1 MLNNKSILITGGTGS
16 FGKAFLNIVLKKYK
30 KIKKIV
36 VFSRDELKQWD
47 LKKKYPES
55 KYTNLRF
62 FIGDIRDKE
71 RTIRAFRGIDYV
83 VHAAA
88 LKQIDTAEYNP
99 DEFIKT
105 NVVGSQNVV
114 EACLENNVK
123 KVVALSTDKACAP
136 STLYGATKLCSERIF
151 LAANNIRGN
160 KKINFS
166 VVRYGNVVGSRGS
179 VVPLLFE
186 LKKNNEKI
194 FNLTHEDATRFW
206 ISLDE
211 SIEMVLWSLKNIS
224 DAMIL
229 VPKLRTLLIK
239 DLVKIIYPKC
249 QIKIT
254 GLRAGEKIHEDLIS
268 LNETNAY
275 DIGKYYCLLA
285 PSVSVKNIKI
295 NSRKKLSEK
304 FLLRSDSKDL
314 ILNKNEITKSL
325 KKLNFEV

>member
-1 MLNNKSILITGGTGS
+1 MLNKKSILITGGTGS
-16 FGKAFLNIVLKKYK
+16 FGKAFLETV
-30 KIKKIV
+30 IKKFKKVEKLVI
-36 VFSRDELKQWD
+36 FSRDELKQWD
-47 LKKKYPES
+47 LKKKFPEAKYP
-55 KYTNLRF
+55 NLRY

-105 NVVGSQNVV
+105 NVVGSQNIV

-123 KVVALSTDKACAP
+123 KVIALSTDKACAP

-151 LAANNIRGN
+151 LAANNIKGN

-179 VVPLLFE
+179 VVPLLFDM
-186 LKKNNEKI
+186 KKNNKKI
-194 FNLTHEDATRFW
+194 FNLTHADATRFW

-211 SIEMVLWSLKNIS
+211 SIEMVLWSLKNID

-239 DLVKIIYPKC
+239 DLAKIIYPECKV
-249 QIKIT
+249 KIT

-285 PSVSVKNIKI
+285 PSVPLNKIKMDF
-295 NSRKKLSEK
+295 RKKMNEN
-304 FLLRSDSKDL
+304 FFLRSDAKKL
-314 ILNKNEITKSL
+314 LLNRYEIIKSL